1 MAELIRLSRDADFE
15 EIAAF
20 QRRAFGHEWLKSE
33 RRRLQCAEYYRW
45 KYFPPAGPAWVALV
59 RSQRQMVAMAAAV
72 PFNLAMGEG
81 AAWQICDIATDPQ
94 FRHRGFFANCLAAL
108 SRAVAGDMM
117 FCFPNKQSRAGLIK
131 AGYAARSMLRV
142 HARPLFPL
150 ATRSKS
156 DVAGSGTADL
166 AECDA
171 AFKLDPRRHRYIRRS
186 PEFLRWRYAAHPLN
200 RYVALRISGVGCT
213 ESCVV
218 VRHMFNGRVGM
229 VVESWSGSEEGAR
242 AAQKAGYRWA
252 KSSGCL
258 ALLWARDPL
267 VPSPGNTKAML
278 NWQLPWKIDC
288 YTNRNSEP
296 SSKGTADN
304 LHVQLGDWDAI

>member
-1 MAELIRLSRDADFE
+1 MAELIRLSGDADFE

-45 KYFPPAGPAWVALV
+45 KYFPPRGPAWLALV
-59 RSQRQMVAMAAAV
+59 RSRQQMVAMVAAV
-72 PFNLAMGEG
+72 PFHLAMGQG

-94 FRHRGFFANCLAAL
+94 FRHRGFFAGCLAAL
-108 SRAVAGDMM
+108 STAVAGDMM
-117 FCFPNKQSRAGLIK
+117 FCFPNKQSRAGLVR

-142 HARPLFPL
+142 CARPLLPL
-150 ATRSKS
+150 ATRKS
-156 DVAGSGTADL
+156 DVAGFGTADL

-171 AFKLDPRRHRYIRRS
+171 AFTIDPRRHRYIRRS

-200 RYVALRISGVGCT
+200 RYVALRKPGDGGT
-213 ESCVV
+213 DSCVV
-218 VRHMFNGRVGM
+218 VRRMFKGRVGM
-229 VVESWSGSEEGAR
+229 VVENWSSSEEGAR
-242 AAQKAGYRWA
+242 AAQDAGYRWA

-258 ALLWARDPL
+258 AFLWARDPR
-267 VPSPGNTKAML
+267 VPSPGNTRADL
-278 NWQLPWKIDC
+278 NWQLPWKIVC
-288 YTNRNSEP
+288 YTNRNPE
-296 SSKGTADN
+296 SSSPGTAGD